1 MILVWAGVALILLKT
16 LEVGPLADLSWWWV
30 LAPLAAA
37 LVWFEW
43 LEKLFGR
50 DRRKVEHLEW
60 EQRRKERVAAQ
71 FPGQPGTG
79 RRRS

>member
-1 MILVWAGVALILLKT
+1 MILVWAGVALVLLKI
-16 LEVGPLADLSWWWV
+16 LEVGPLADVSWWWI

-37 LVWFEW
+37 IVWFEW

-71 FPGQPGTG
+71 FAGQPGAG